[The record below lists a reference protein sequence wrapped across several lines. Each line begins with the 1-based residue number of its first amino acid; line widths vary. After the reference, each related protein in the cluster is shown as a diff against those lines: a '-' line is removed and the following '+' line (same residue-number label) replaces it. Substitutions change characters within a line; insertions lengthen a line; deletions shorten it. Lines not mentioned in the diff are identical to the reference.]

1 MGKYIK
7 QNFYKERENIAIDVI
22 EKKWSNGE
30 DWENNTEGLK
40 EEIAPKRRN
49 SRLYKF
55 LEGDIGGGMC
65 IENDI
70 TKHEI
75 EKEIRNLKR
84 KTSRVL

>member
-55 LEGDIGGGMC
+55 LEGDIGGRMR
-65 IENDI
+65 IEHEI
-70 TKHEI
+70 TKQEI
-75 EKEIRNLKR
+75 EKAIGNLKG
-84 KTSRVL
+84 KSV